1 MSSRTTF
8 ALAMLAFAM
17 AAAPVGAQD
26 WESFAASSGRALDP
40 EILRIMAESGLE
52 ENIAIC
58 RGLGRRADGDV
69 QVFIDSLAAG
79 HVTKTAVATEVLLRW
94 LLSTALE
101 ARTGE
106 QELRAWQ
113 EANASAVDMLLSR
126 IDQWGNPQ
134 LKAALVRLALI
145 ANNSQGIRAIMDVG
159 TGLVRELER
168 SGGLIPSENAAL
180 ALDFLSAA
188 RNTARSEFFAPCVEI
203 ARLSRDAVL
212 VNAARSAAKALAAV
226 P

>member
-1 MSSRTTF
+1 MSSRTAF
-8 ALAMLAFAM
+8 ALALLAFAL
-17 AAAPVGAQD
+17 ASAPLRAQD
-26 WESFAASSGRALDP
+26 WESFAASSSRALDP

-58 RGLGRRADGDV
+58 RGLGRRGDADV

-79 HVTKTAVATEVLLRW
+79 HVAKTAVGTEVLLRW
-94 LLSTALE
+94 LLSTALG

-106 QELRAWQ
+106 QDLRAWQ
-113 EANASAVDMLLSR
+113 EANAPAVDMLFSR

-145 ANNSQGIRAIMDVG
+145 ARNSQGTRAIMAVG
-159 TGLVRELER
+159 TGLVRELES
-168 SGGLIPSENAAL
+168 SGGLIPSEDMAL

-188 RNTARSEFFAPCVEI
+188 RSTARSELFDPCVEI

-212 VNAARSAAKALAAV
+212 VSAARSTAKALAAA